1 MVSFTEKVCSAVC
14 NLCHIMQNTIK
25 KKKKGIEIQAQIKSI
40 L

>member
-25 KKKKGIEIQAQIKSI
+25 KKKGIEIQAQIKSI